1 MLKSFVHCVSHS
13 HLVGRWSRIRRAE
26 DAIRAA
32 TLMILDRMVAVVALA
47 NWPPANVPTA
57 RERLNAITAAV
68 SHAALVLKLPDGI
81 EASGPPFKSA

>member
-1 MLKSFVHCVSHS
+1 
-13 HLVGRWSRIRRAE
+13 
-26 DAIRAA
+26 
-32 TLMILDRMVAVVALA
+32 MVAVVALA

-68 SHAALVLKLPDGI
+68 SHAALALKLPDGI